1 MSSCPQTLA
10 KRQRGLTLIE
20 LMVTLL
26 LSSFLLLGILQLF
39 INTNSTD
46 RANASLARL
55 QENGRIALDMLKQD
69 LRRTGYQGCA
79 SPTVASRPNSSRI
92 FPLDAM
98 GEQGTELVEGAAT
111 ASDSLIMR
119 HASPAM
125 MRATNISNTQ
135 VTFISG
141 SNISFTAGNRYEFIL
156 TNCEDVAIFTGIVS
170 ARSNNPDLTT
180 QGQYPNRY
188 TLTTLQGANSGT
200 PPSLYGIP
208 TGEGS
213 QFLRVVENT
222 YTIQND
228 PSNLDSAGAQTSTLY
243 KNGDPMIANVDNFQ
257 VLYGVTNGGLT
268 SWVSGDNLTDAQR
281 EDVSRLQISLVISSS
296 DEVTEAANTQAF
308 AIANI
313 GTDTQLNAI
322 ADRRLRRVLN
332 TVVDVRNRP

>member
-1 MSSCPQTLA
+1 MTKQ
-10 KRQRGLTLIE
+10 QGLTLIE

-39 INTNSTD
+39 ISTNSTD

-79 SPTVASRPNSSRI
+79 SPTLTSRPNSSRT

-98 GEQGTELVEGAAT
+98 GEQGTELIEGAAT

-119 HASPAM
+119 HARPMM

-135 VTFISG
+135 VTFVSG
-141 SNISFTAGNRYEFIL
+141 NNINFTEGERYEFIL
-156 TNCEDVAIFTGIVS
+156 TNCEDVAIFTGVAS
-170 ARSNNPDLTT
+170 ARSDNPDLASSM
-180 QGQYPNRY
+180 PNQY
-188 TLTTLQGANSGT
+188 TLTSLQGANSGT

-208 TGEGS
+208 LGEGS
-213 QFLRVVENT
+213 QFLQVVENT
-222 YTIQND
+222 YAVDCDETNPYAHENSITCPNED
-228 PSNLDSAGAQTSTLY
+228 DGTPTLY
-243 KNGDPMIANVDNFQ
+243 KNGEPMIANVDNFQ
-257 VLYGVTNGGLT
+257 VLYGVTSGTQT
-268 SWVSGDNLTDAQR
+268 SWVNGEDLTDAQR
-281 EDVSRLQISLVISSS
+281 EDVSRLQISLVISSP
-296 DEVTEAANTQAF
+296 DEVSDAANTQSF

-313 GTDTQLNAI
+313 GTDTQLDAI

-332 TVVDVRNRP
+332 TVIDVRNRP